1 MEGPDWIISP
11 IDRVLCCNGAR
22 EIFGRVMDYLI
33 YFKARREKETI
44 ERTT

>member
-1 MEGPDWIISP
+1 MEGPDWITSP